1 MSVIDIGGLCFCS
14 FHLCCLHSLFRSTCF
29 DHLKYLLVRWS
40 ACSSLRLMVT
50 SVYTNNPKMIP
61 IISRCSVWPHIPQ
74 WILNA
79 PFRPL
84 TTYCSVHICETP
96 CSLLA
101 LKPRVVEDSLTYA
114 ELELVKPKPEL
125 KTDSTG
131 CAQLEPKTH
140 CTGTV
145 YAQIL
150 FVEKQV

>member
-1 MSVIDIGGLCFCS
+1 
-14 FHLCCLHSLFRSTCF
+14 
-29 DHLKYLLVRWS
+29 
-40 ACSSLRLMVT
+40 
-50 SVYTNNPKMIP
+50 
-61 IISRCSVWPHIPQ
+61 
-74 WILNA
+74 
-79 PFRPL
+79 
-84 TTYCSVHICETP
+84 
-96 CSLLA
+96 
-101 LKPRVVEDSLTYA
+101 VVEDSLTYA